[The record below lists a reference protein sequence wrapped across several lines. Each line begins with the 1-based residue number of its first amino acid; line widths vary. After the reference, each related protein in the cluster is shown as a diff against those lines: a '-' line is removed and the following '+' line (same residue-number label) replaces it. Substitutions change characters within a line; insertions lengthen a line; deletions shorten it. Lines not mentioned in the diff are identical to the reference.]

1 MNLTIA
7 RITIRGLLGR
17 TRFLL
22 LLPLPVIL
30 VGLTTLAHTTH
41 PDRPHDWAPGILSGF
56 GFAVL
61 LPLIALIVGTGVLGA
76 EIEDGTI
83 AHILTKPLPRSQI
96 ILAKL
101 AVAVLVTTVVSAVPM
116 FIAGVITDSM
126 RLGAGLV
133 LACLV
138 GALAY
143 CALFLLLSLVT
154 RRPVLLGLLYVLLWE
169 GLLGNLLAGTRA
181 LSVEQ
186 YVLTLASRASGTTL
200 LDSYVSLPVSIAMS
214 VVFLLAGTLLA
225 INRLRSF
232 SLTGETS

>member
-1 MNLTIA
+1 MDLTIA
-7 RITIRGLLGR
+7 RITLRGLLGR

-30 VGLTTLAHTTH
+30 VGLTALAHSMR
-41 PDRPHDWAPGILSGF
+41 PDQPDDWAPVILSGF

-76 EIEDGTI
+76 EIDDGTI
-83 AHILTKPLPRSQI
+83 THILTKPLPRSQI

-116 FIAGVITDSM
+116 FLAGLITDSV
-126 RLGAGLV
+126 RLGAGLA

-143 CALFLLLSLVT
+143 CAFFVLLSLIT
-154 RRPVLLGLLYVLLWE
+154 RRAVLLGLVYVLIWE
-169 GLLGNLLAGTRA
+169 GLLGNLLSGTRV

-186 YVLTLASRASGTTL
+186 YVLTLASHAGGTTL
-200 LDSYVSLPVSIAMS
+200 LDSHVSLPVSIVMS
-214 VVFLLAGTLLA
+214 AVFLLAGTILA